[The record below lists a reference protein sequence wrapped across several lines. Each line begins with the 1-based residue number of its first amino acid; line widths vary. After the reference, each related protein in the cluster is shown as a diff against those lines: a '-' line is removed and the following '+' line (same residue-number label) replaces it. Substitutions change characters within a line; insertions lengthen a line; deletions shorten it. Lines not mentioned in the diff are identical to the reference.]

1 MAGLDHMGKELAARV
16 AVIGGGCAGLAA
28 ASRLAENGI
37 NVTLYEASP
46 HLGGRARGLSWKG
59 LRLDNGQ
66 HILLGAY
73 SETLCLLK
81 LAGVDE
87 ATALLRLPLQLTMH
101 GAFELKACT
110 LLPAPLHI
118 LAGLLSAKGLSWS
131 ERFAAI
137 RFMVW
142 MRLTNFTLLH
152 DETLESLFTR
162 KSQPAR
168 LVQLLWEPLCLAA
181 LNTPLNKAS
190 ANVFLSVLR
199 DSFARKKQDSDMLL
213 PRCDLSALIAD
224 PLAAYIEQQGGA
236 VKTHAPINQVLKA
249 TSGFAL
255 ITDAGESL
263 EYSHVVMAVSPFRLS
278 TLTSE
283 LSEYTESRQLTE
295 QLSYQPIY
303 TVYLQ
308 YAENTSLATP
318 MQGLTGGI
326 SQWVFDRGQLYG
338 QQGLLAVVVSA
349 EGSHQAITQEA
360 LAIAVA
366 DELAAAFPHLG
377 QPLWHKVIA
386 EKRAT
391 FSCEANILRPH
402 QVTVIPNLY
411 LAGDYTAGDY
421 PATIEGAIRSGV
433 QCANY
438 IIGST
443 Q

>member
-1 MAGLDHMGKELAARV
+1 MGKELAARV

-28 ASRLAENGI
+28 ASRLAEKGI

-46 HLGGRARGLSWKG
+46 QLGGRARGISWKG

-73 SETLCLLK
+73 SETLRLLK

-87 ATALLRLPLQLTMH
+87 AQALLRLPLQLSMH
-101 GAFELKACT
+101 EAFELKACPA
-110 LLPAPLHI
+110 LPAPLHI
-118 LAGLLSAKGLSWS
+118 LAGLLRAKGLSWG

-137 RFMVW
+137 RFMAW
-142 MRLTNFTLLH
+142 MRLSNFTLLH
-152 DETLESLFTR
+152 DETLQSLFAR

-190 ANVFLSVLR
+190 AQVFLSVLR
-199 DSFARKKQDSDMLL
+199 DSFAKKKQDSDMLL
-213 PRCDLSALIAD
+213 PRRDLSVLIAD
-224 PLAAYIEQQGGA
+224 PLAAYIEQQGGV
-236 VKTHAPINQVLKA
+236 VKTHAPINQVLKT
-249 TSGFAL
+249 TSGYAL
-255 ITDAGESL
+255 TTDAGESL
-263 EYSHVVMAVSPFRLS
+263 EYSHVIMAVSPYRLS
-278 TLTSE
+278 ALTSE
-283 LSEYTESRQLTE
+283 LNDYAESRKLTE
-295 QLSYQPIY
+295 ELSYQPIY

-308 YAENTSLATP
+308 YAGNISLAKP
-318 MQGLTGGI
+318 MQGLTGM
-326 SQWVFDRGQLYG
+326 SQWVFDRGQICG

-366 DELAAAFPHLG
+366 NELAAAFPHLG

-391 FSCEANILRPH
+391 FSCDANILRPH
-402 QVTVIPNLY
+402 QITVIPDLY
-411 LAGDYTAGDY
+411 LAGDYTTGDY
-421 PATIEGAIRSGV
+421 PATIEGAVRSGV

-438 IIGST
+438 IIGSI